1 MTLRDPTNEAVD
13 DKRTKTHTHTH
24 THTHTQTSNLK
35 NKISCVCV
43 CVPRMIFVKEQGRQI
58 RCRFVPWPATAA
70 APKVLWESTLPL
82 LKISWVPC
90 KPASGWEK
98 KNTRTRIQSYKIF
111 GRRFCLVDGLFQR
124 DEVSC
129 SRSYMASRIRCCG
142 RSSCNELKR
151 KAMSLMTSFTKLCVD
166 VL

>member
-1 MTLRDPTNEAVD
+1 MTREQ
-13 DKRTKTHTHTH
+13 KHTH

-82 LKISWVPC
+82 LKISWVPSFIA
-90 KPASGWEK
+90 KKTLQASQRVGNR
-98 KNTRTRIQSYKIF
+98 KNTRTRIQSYKIV
-111 GRRFCLVDGLFQR
+111 GRRFYLVDGLFQR